1 MILLGLF
8 ATFLFILALLMPVWS
23 ACSSGSAAAL
33 EPGVRF
39 EIVGD
44 LNHPDVSCQQVV
56 DHVDGSTSFVC
67 TSRPESAPRDLRRQQ
82 GMTRRP
88 EVEETMGGR
97 VGDLGATLPA
107 EQDLRRRLGE
117 ADDAKTYNGDTGM
130 SKQD

>member
-23 ACSSGSAAAL
+23 ACSSGAAPTS

-67 TSRPESAPRDLRRQQ
+67 TSMPESAPMDLRRQQ

-97 VGDLGATLPA
+97 VGYLGATLPA